1 MLHIE
6 QLDIDDK
13 EPIRLEQEVFLKA
26 VADREQT
33 PEVSAEEG
41 LAALKC
47 ARLIL
52 ASIRKHKWNE
62 TIEYNT

>member
-1 MLHIE
+1 LHIE

-13 EPIRLEQEVFLKA
+13 EPVRLEQENFLRA
-26 VADREQT
+26 VVDRYYA

-47 ARLIL
+47 AEKIL
-52 ASIRKHKWNE
+52 ASVKKNKWNE
-62 TIEYNT
+62 KIEYNA